1 LLSWIDKIENKSEEN
16 INNLLRA
23 TKGLDG
29 AYAESYCYTIK
40 LIFLKDKHKFFKCV
54 SLLHSEDADKI
65 CSFLAYGLSYGNVD
79 QEIEAINVLVTTE
92 KLTDQ
97 EKIVAQKLIESLK
110 VYKY

>member
-1 LLSWIDKIENKSEEN
+1 LGKIENISEEN

-40 LIFLKDKHKFFKCV
+40 LIFLKDKHKFLKCL
-54 SLLHSEDADKI
+54 SLLHAEDADEV

-79 QEIEAINVLVTTE
+79 QEIEALNVIVTTE

-97 EKIVAQKLIESLK
+97 ERIVAQKLIESLK
-110 VYKY
+110 VHKY